1 MKNPNGLSRGNRQ
14 SMSPMLDCYCW
25 FDSVK
30 KGLLKRSLKV
40 VLTVSVIALSLA
52 TLLGATQSWAYGFRV
67 LNNGDS
73 IVEESSDSASAEP
86 IVWALDKVAFT
97 LQFDADSAPS
107 NTALLNE
114 TLTWNE
120 NALAA
125 MGSWNDSGAN
135 FSWQSGSDQ
144 AAICEDSA
152 ASPDEVNSTG
162 WSDDYCGLAWGSDVL
177 AVTEVTY
184 IVVSTGGENQ
194 AYIVDTNIILNS
206 SERWDA
212 YDGSVILTTG
222 GNQPVFDFK
231 RVVLH
236 ELGHALGLVHP
247 DEVGQSLLAVMNS
260 REDGTFELMA
270 DDLNGIKALY
280 PATSAITSSSG
291 NVSEQAVSDDESTEA
306 EPESDIPNIGSSSG
320 GGGAVDAFVGLLL
333 IAYSV
338 KCRGQSSASSVKGAE
353 SPRYLV

>member
-1 MKNPNGLSRGNRQ
+1 MKQCVGLAQGHWQ
-14 SMSPMLDCYCW
+14 SIPP
-25 FDSVK
+25 K
-30 KGLLKRSLKV
+30 ISL
-40 VLTVSVIALSLA
+40 IALLLA
-52 TLLGATQSWAYGFRV
+52 TWFGAGQSWAYGFRV

-73 IVEESSDSASAEP
+73 IIEASSSNASAEP

-97 LQFDADSAPS
+97 LQFDEGSAPS

-114 TLTWNE
+114 SLTWNE
-120 NALAA
+120 NAFAA
-125 MGSWNDSGAN
+125 MDAWNDSGAN
-135 FSWQSGSDQ
+135 FSWQSGTDQ

-152 ASPDEVNSTG
+152 ATPDEVNSTG
-162 WSDDYCGLAWGSDVL
+162 WSNDYCGLAWGSDVL

-222 GNQPVFDFK
+222 SNQPVFDFK

-260 REDGTFELMA
+260 REDGTFELMT
-270 DDLNGIKALY
+270 DDLNGVKALY

-291 NVSEQAVSDDESTEA
+291 NVSEQAVADDEPTEA
-306 EPESDIPNIGSSSG
+306 ETESATPNIGSSSG
-320 GGGAVDAFVGLLL
+320 GGGAVGAFIGLLL
-333 IAYSV
+333 IAYSL
-338 KCRGQSSASSVKGAE
+338 KLRC
-353 SPRYLV
+353 